1 MKHIIYLFF
10 AFFTCI
16 NIAKAQV
23 KISTRDLNGTKW
35 QYSNYEDIYE
45 YQSGKKIWHRS
56 DGSTFTYQIYL
67 SDAIPT
73 IFDFSKVGRT
83 TLGHYLIEYNPKQ
96 DIFFCYAI
104 TRFNKEEKIMNLRL
118 VTENVIGNSGV
129 ASFTLIYSPKSN
141 PKSTY
146 DTPLDPIVSKEYDVL
161 ERDTS
166 TGTTSTSGQ
175 TSTSGNSSTGKS
187 TSTGGGA
194 TTNAQTNTY
203 IGSQEQLKPLK

>member
-10 AFFTCI
+10 VFFTCI

-23 KISTRDLNGTKW
+23 RISTRDLNGTKW

-67 SDAIPT
+67 SDTIPT

-129 ASFTLIYSPKSN
+129 ASFTLISENTSPS
-141 PKSTY
+141 
-146 DTPLDPIVSKEYDVL
+146 
-161 ERDTS
+161 R
-166 TGTTSTSGQ
+166 GTTT
-175 TSTSGNSSTGKS
+175 TPPNSNNK
-187 TSTGGGA
+187 A
-194 TTNAQTNTY
+194 LREA
-203 IGSQEQLKPLK
+203 IR

>member
-10 AFFTCI
+10 VFFTCI
-16 NIAKAQV
+16 NTSKAQV
-23 KISTRDLNGTKW
+23 RISTRDLNGTKW
-35 QYSNYEDIYE
+35 QYLHYEDIYE

-67 SDAIPT
+67 SDTIPT

-118 VTENVIGNSGV
+118 VTEYVIGNSGV
-129 ASFTLIYSPKSN
+129 AQFTL
-141 PKSTY
+141 
-146 DTPLDPIVSKEYDVL
+146 VSE
-161 ERDTS
+161 ETRPS
-166 TGTTSTSGQ
+166 RGTTT
-175 TSTSGNSSTGKS
+175 TPPNSNNKTRRE
-187 TSTGGGA
+187 A
-194 TTNAQTNTY
+194 
-203 IGSQEQLKPLK
+203 IR